1 MNRGAALAVV
11 VALAAPLVPQLAH
24 AEDRSP
30 SSRHDTGAGSERVP
44 RRVVTVEIA
53 GDERSVADTTTLL
66 RERLA
71 SQPIDVTYA
80 AAETIDP
87 ATVVTPANVHD
98 DDLARVWIDM
108 RHASP
113 SAAAPGG
120 PRRVTLYVVDGP
132 WERVFIR
139 HFTRHDNPEVTR
151 EEIGHVVELAL
162 VALVAGERIGVGR
175 DIARA
180 ELAPAAA
187 PAPPPP
193 AAAPP
198 PPDRVETKP
207 EPAPATK
214 TRFHAGPFFEMQA
227 YGAGPEVRSGIG
239 GLVEVHRTPPTT
251 RLRYG
256 ASVLLQYRF
265 PTDADAGAATTVR
278 SEGAAAHLLA
288 HASYAVSRPAEL
300 AVMLGPGLEM
310 NRAEA
315 RGDRAASVTFAGG
328 ETSYSPVARLL
339 VRYTHA
345 FPDLFQ
351 LFAGVGLDVPFERT
365 RYLLARPTGGGS
377 TVLFEQ
383 WAARPFLVL
392 GVSTP

>member
-1 MNRGAALAVV
+1 MNRAARLAFV
-11 VALAAPLVPQLAH
+11 VAFGALLVPQLAH

-30 SSRHDTGAGSERVP
+30 RTDTGAGSERVP

-53 GDERSVADTTTLL
+53 GDERSIADTTTLL

-80 AAETIDP
+80 AADTIDP

-108 RHASP
+108 R
-113 SAAAPGG
+113 GG
-120 PRRVTLYVVDGP
+120 RRVTLYVVDGP

-180 ELAPAAA
+180 ELAPSAA

-207 EPAPATK
+207 EPVPATK

-227 YGAGPEVRSGIG
+227 YGAGPELRSGIG
-239 GLVEVHRTPPTT
+239 GLLEVHRTPPTS

-265 PTDADAGAATTVR
+265 PVDADAGAATTVR

-310 NRAEA
+310 NHAEA

-328 ETSYSPVARLL
+328 ETSFSPVARLL

-351 LFAGVGLDVPFERT
+351 IFAGVGLDVPFERT

-392 GVSTP
+392 GVTTP

>member
-1 MNRGAALAVV
+1 MNRAAGIGIVL
-11 VALAAPLVPQLAH
+11 ALAAQLVPSLAH

-30 SSRHDTGAGSERVP
+30 RGDNGAGSERVP

-53 GDERSVADTTTLL
+53 GDERNVAETTTLL

-71 SQPIDVTYA
+71 SQPIDTTYA
-80 AAETIDP
+80 TAETIDP

-108 RHASP
+108 R
-113 SAAAPGG
+113 GN
-120 PRRVTLYVVDGP
+120 RRVTLYVVDGP

-139 HFTRHDNPEVTR
+139 HFVRHDNPEVTR

-175 DIARA
+175 DVARA

-187 PAPPPP
+187 PAPTPPPP
-193 AAAPP
+193 APP
-198 PPDRVETKP
+198 IPDHVETKP

-227 YGAGPEVRSGIG
+227 YGSGPELRSGIG
-239 GLVEVHRTPPTT
+239 GMLEVHRTPPST

-256 ASVLLQYRF
+256 ANLLFQYRL
-265 PTDADAGAATTVR
+265 PVDADAGTATTVR

-310 NRAEA
+310 NHAEA

-328 ETSYSPVARLL
+328 ETTLSPVARLL

-365 RYLLARPTGGGS
+365 RYLLARPSGGGS

-392 GVSTP
+392 GVTTP